1 MEIFSRYIVIYH
13 GKIFRLLTKL
23 GKTMEITNILAI
35 LAVVISI
42 GGLIYAKKSFH
53 LSKSIQDKTNEM
65 EIDIQKNELLQIIS
79 NNKQLLN
86 KSSIDLGALK
96 ADFEVEPQPIKTIM
110 REQTKILKRNQQII
124 NYSLEKLEKLRLKIQ
139 NWNGTLS
146 HKDVMRYKSEL
157 YEQMKDHELNEE
169 ITTSQIKT
177 FKEKL
182 LQAREYANGATR

>member
-1 MEIFSRYIVIYH
+1 MEKLCVDSDVT
-13 GKIFRLLTKL
+13 IFRYPSNTLL
-23 GKTMEITNILAI
+23 GEIMDIANVLSG
-35 LAVVISI
+35 LAVLISI
-42 GGLIYAKKSFH
+42 GGLIYAKKSFS
-53 LSKSIQDKTNEM
+53 LSQSTQAQTNEM
-65 EIDIQKNELLQIIS
+65 EIDIEKNELLKLIS
-79 NNKQLLN
+79 NNKKLLN
-86 KSSIDLGALK
+86 KSSIELGVLK
-96 ADFEVEPQPIKTIM
+96 ADFEAETQPVRMIM
-110 REQTKILKRNQQII
+110 REQALIFTRTLPII
-124 NYSLEKLEKLRLKIQ
+124 NYSLDNLEKLRLKIQ